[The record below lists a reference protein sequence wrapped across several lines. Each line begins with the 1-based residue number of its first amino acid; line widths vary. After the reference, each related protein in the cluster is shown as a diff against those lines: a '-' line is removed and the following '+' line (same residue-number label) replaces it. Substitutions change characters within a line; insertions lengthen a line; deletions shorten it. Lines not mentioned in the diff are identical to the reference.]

1 MFTNQLLH
9 QLLVAAVFSALGL
22 VILGVVWLI
31 LVKVLPFSL
40 RKEMEDDQA
49 QGGEDGRDE
58 ELVQQLVREHHLP
71 PWKPLL

>member
-22 VILGVVWLI
+22 VILGLVWLI

-40 RKEMEDDQA
+40 RKEMEDDQNTA
-49 QGGEDGRDE
+49 LGIVLGCLILGISIIIAAAI
-58 ELVQQLVREHHLP
+58 HG
-71 PWKPLL
+71 